1 MMPSRKTASCPSF
14 ACDAAGFACSS
25 SISATSSSG
34 STNENVID
42 LVAEK
47 LYMLMVCYVAS
58 MRRDG
63 WFSLH
68 CWQGKKKLFEAGPIS
83 LIPSN
88 SLKYI

>member
-1 MMPSRKTASCPSF
+1 
-14 ACDAAGFACSS
+14 
-25 SISATSSSG
+25 
-34 STNENVID
+34 
-42 LVAEK
+42 
-47 LYMLMVCYVAS
+47 MLMVCYVAS